1 MASELTVI
9 WWRGIPAQVV
19 AGSGRGAA
27 KVQLSNRFQEA
38 IDLAATR
45 AGLIGSDDYMAEW
58 HKERRPCGDDLRA
71 EARSEAERLEA
82 AFDDE
87 ALSRLA
93 RAGGVPNGGIGS

>member
-1 MASELTVI
+1 MPAELTVI

-19 AGSGRGAA
+19 AGTGRGAA

-58 HKERRPCGDDLRA
+58 HRERRPCGDDLEA

-82 AFDDE
+82 AYGDDL
-87 ALSRLA
+87 LSRLA
-93 RAGGVPNGGIGS
+93 RAGGLADETDP

>member
-1 MASELTVI
+1 LAAELTVI

-19 AGSGRGAA
+19 AGVGRGAA
-27 KVQLSNRFQEA
+27 KVQLSSRFQEA

-58 HKERRPCGDDLRA
+58 HKERRPCGHDLEA

-82 AFDDE
+82 AYDDE
-87 ALSRLA
+87 ALTTLA
-93 RAGGVPNGGIGS
+93 RAGGVPDGASGA